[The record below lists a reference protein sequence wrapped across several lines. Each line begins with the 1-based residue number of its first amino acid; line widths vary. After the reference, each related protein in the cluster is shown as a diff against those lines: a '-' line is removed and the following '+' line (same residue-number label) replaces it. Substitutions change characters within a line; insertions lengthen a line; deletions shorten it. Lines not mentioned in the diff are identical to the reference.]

1 MSLENDGKERVSRK
15 RVILSTL
22 CSIGDLYPY
31 IAIGR
36 GLQARGHEVILAT
49 SECYR
54 QKVEALGLGFR
65 PVRPDSDWM
74 SDPKTMQRMMD
85 FRMGTVRIIR
95 EKLLPALR
103 KSYEDV
109 LAATEGADLLVS
121 HPLAYADRLVSEKT
135 GIPWVS
141 TMITPYGFFSAYDLP
156 WFPPAPVLSKRLRF
170 LGPTFWRPV
179 RVLNLLATR
188 YWAEPWY
195 RLREEIGLPQT
206 SELNPLVNG
215 HSKLLHLALFSKQL
229 GNKQLDWPRH
239 SVITGFPTFD
249 EDGEAEL
256 PAELTRFLNDGPP
269 PIVFTLSVSAATVG
283 GRFFEHSVAAAKL
296 LGRRAVIIVGK
307 NTQHRMPTL
316 PDGIV
321 AFEYVPFSKLFA
333 HADVI
338 VHAGGV
344 GTTGLAMR
352 SGRPMLVV
360 PFGHDQPDNADRLTR
375 LGVSRTIPPNSYTPA
390 RAAAE
395 LQCLFD
401 TPTYFQRAAEVG
413 EHVRHENGV
422 RTACDEIDQL
432 LWNAPRVG
440 VN

>member
-1 MSLENDGKERVSRK
+1 
-15 RVILSTL
+15 
-22 CSIGDLYPY
+22 
-31 IAIGR
+31 
-36 GLQARGHEVILAT
+36 
-49 SECYR
+49 
-54 QKVEALGLGFR
+54 
-65 PVRPDSDWM
+65 
-74 SDPKTMQRMMD
+74 
-85 FRMGTVRIIR
+85 
-95 EKLLPALR
+95 
-103 KSYEDV
+103 
-109 LAATEGADLLVS
+109 
-121 HPLAYADRLVSEKT
+121 
-135 GIPWVS
+135 
-141 TMITPYGFFSAYDLP
+141 
-156 WFPPAPVLSKRLRF
+156 
-170 LGPTFWRPV
+170 
-179 RVLNLLATR
+179 
-188 YWAEPWY
+188 
-195 RLREEIGLPQT
+195 
-206 SELNPLVNG
+206 
-215 HSKLLHLALFSKQL
+215 
-229 GNKQLDWPRH
+229 
-239 SVITGFPTFD
+239 
-249 EDGEAEL
+249 
-256 PAELTRFLNDGPP
+256 
-269 PIVFTLSVSAATVG
+269 
-283 GRFFEHSVAAAKL
+283 
-296 LGRRAVIIVGK
+296 
-307 NTQHRMPTL
+307 MPTL